1 MYRLQILLR
10 LVCVT
15 TIGVC
20 VFGVYNFGC
29 THFFIWEGGKNMAD
43 YKELYFELFNK
54 VTDIIEELKKIQC
67 EMEEKCI
74 EEGEDNI

>member
-1 MYRLQILLR
+1 
-10 LVCVT
+10 
-15 TIGVC
+15 
-20 VFGVYNFGC
+20 
-29 THFFIWEGGKNMAD
+29 MAD

-74 EEGEDNI
+74 NNDSNKE

>member
-1 MYRLQILLR
+1 
-10 LVCVT
+10 
-15 TIGVC
+15 
-20 VFGVYNFGC
+20 
-29 THFFIWEGGKNMAD
+29 MAD

-74 EEGEDNI
+74 EESADIE